1 MKNII
6 DLYHENPDKFLEL
19 CNKYNLKVTGCN
31 NGFKLQVVY
40 DKDTDEITFHNGE
53 NLSTNI
59 GKKIEDIDF
68 KFVSGLKKS
77 IDYLST
83 KKNIIKNY
91 QYLLCEIYKEKIY
104 LLTVIDKNNK
114 IDKDIVKIAKS
125 LGINGIDNIIFNGKL
140 NKSNISLFLEFIEEN
155 TLVGIEEYNNFIKEL
170 FKVELKNKYS
180 EMIFNFYD
188 NDKCVQCVFSCV
200 NKDDYKEQNP
210 EVIQSLS
217 NIYKESKNDEDFINL
232 LSDYKTYNKLYNL
245 GTKLNKNEYSI
256 CTESLSPEIKSFLK
270 NKGNVVK
277 KLYEN
282 YVIINYINEKLKI
295 SVSPKNNDTYIYT
308 KEYHPEKIMDALDN
322 LYGRRNHNINLD
334 IHNFIKDSGEYKTT
348 FKYESEEDLIKL
360 CAFVELLFGVTMYNG
375 EEINSEDIGHY
386 ILNKDIVKNI
396 GDKYQTEIDEIIQD
410 CDSVWIDVYNKTL
423 R

>member
-295 SVSPKNNDTYIYT
+295 SVSSKNGDTYIYT

-334 IHNFIKDSGEYKTT
+334 IHNFIKDGGEYKTT

-360 CAFVELLFGVTMYNG
+360 CAFIELLFGVTMYNG